1 MIFFSCR
8 QENEGIRGGCSME
21 FEISEVANITKL
33 KAHTLRYYESIGLI
47 KDIKRDSSGKRI
59 YSEQDLKWLEVI
71 NRLRATGMN
80 INKMKKYASLRHM
93 GDETVT
99 ERKNIMKEHLTS
111 IERKIE
117 ELQEAREYVAKKIEI
132 YTEMEEKIK

>member
-1 MIFFSCR
+1 
-8 QENEGIRGGCSME
+8 ME
-21 FEISEVANITKL
+21 FEISEVANITNL

-80 INKMKKYASLRHM
+80 INKMKKYANLRHM

-132 YTEMEEKIK
+132 YTEMEEKLNENSK

>member
-1 MIFFSCR
+1 
-8 QENEGIRGGCSME
+8 ME
-21 FEISEVANITKL
+21 FETSEVANITKL

-117 ELQEAREYVAKKIEI
+117 ELQEARE
-132 YTEMEEKIK
+132 

>member
-1 MIFFSCR
+1 
-8 QENEGIRGGCSME
+8 ME

-80 INKMKKYASLRHM
+80 INKMKKYANLRHM

-132 YTEMEEKIK
+132 YTKMEEKLNENRK